1 MKIKVVEK
9 EFVNITRT
17 NVYFVDAKN
26 EEEALDMV
34 MKGIVTPVSEDEF
47 EEFENVEYE
56 VGGQD

>member
-56 VGGQD
+56 VGDQD

>member
-34 MKGIVTPVSEDEF
+34 MKGVVRPVSQDEF